1 MFLVQ
6 YGDGMDIEKEDVE
19 VIRQDLERRLKYGNR
34 PLLPKLSS
42 AVITLSDNA
51 DDGML

>member
-34 PLLPKLSS
+34 SLLPTLSS
-42 AVITLSDNA
+42 AVINLSDDA
-51 DDGML
+51 DGDML